1 MDLRRLQGTGE
12 LILMNVGILGLGI
25 VGSRVAANYRAA
37 GFPPI
42 VWSRT
47 KRDME
52 GFVDSPALV
61 AKQADVIQIF
71 VNDATSLLAV
81 MREME
86 PQLSARHTIVN
97 SSTVSL
103 SGTLEAAA
111 IAQAK
116 GAAFLDCP
124 FTGSRDAAAAG
135 KLVYYVGGDSSVL
148 DRVTPILNRSAREII
163 PMGKIGDATVLKIAT
178 NMVTATTVQALA
190 EAMAITA
197 EAGIPLEKFLQA
209 TEGNAN
215 CSGLARMKIPSMT
228 TGDFTPHFSLKNM
241 LKDARYALE
250 LAAEHGLDL
259 PALSAATACMQD
271 QADAGQGENDFSVL
285 VTKYGLQG

>member
-1 MDLRRLQGTGE
+1 
-12 LILMNVGILGLGI
+12 MNVGILGLGI
-25 VGSRVAANYRAA
+25 VGSRIAANYRAA
-37 GFPPI
+37 GFPPT

-47 KRDME
+47 KREIE
-52 GFVDSPALV
+52 GFVDSPTLV
-61 AKQADVIQIF
+61 AKQSEVIQIF
-71 VNDATSLLAV
+71 VNDATSLLTV

-86 PQLSARHTIVN
+86 PELSSRHTIVN

-103 SGTLEAAA
+103 LGTLEAAA
-111 IAQAK
+111 IAQGK
-116 GAAFLDCP
+116 GASFLDCP

-135 KLVYYVGGDSSVL
+135 NLVYYVGGDPAVL
-148 DRVTPILNRSAREII
+148 DKVTPILKHSAREII

-190 EAMAITA
+190 EAMAITSIT
-197 EAGIPLEKFLQA
+197 GIPLEKFLQA

-241 LKDARYALE
+241 LKDAKYALE
-250 LAAEHGLDL
+250 LATEHGLDL